1 MFVGGTRPISRHTHY
16 ASHVGQR
23 LEAQKIRGLRRDLSG
38 LSMARM
44 VEMGGIYLLM
54 IRLHGPRWIQIGG
67 RGHRFFLRG
76 SYAYVG
82 SARRGMSSRLNRHLK
97 DEKRLHWHI
106 DYLLRY
112 AEIEVI
118 VFGECASDRECA
130 LANELSRSFQ
140 SILGFG
146 STDCRCTSHLF
157 FSPHRSRL
165 VRIGYRSLKRI
176 GLAPRLYW
184 KKPSIGIAALDLAI

>member
-1 MFVGGTRPISRHTHY
+1 
-16 ASHVGQR
+16 
-23 LEAQKIRGLRRDLSG
+23 
-38 LSMARM
+38 M
-44 VEMGGIYLLM
+44 VQMGGIYLLM
-54 IRLHGPRWIQIGG
+54 IRLHGPKWIQIGG
-67 RGHRFFLRG
+67 LGHRFFRRG

-82 SARRGMSSRLNRHLK
+82 SARGGVSSRLNRHLK
-97 DEKRLHWHI
+97 EEKRPHWHI

-118 VFGECASDRECA
+118 VYGECASDKECV
-130 LANELSRSFQ
+130 LANELSRSFR

-165 VRIGYRSLKRI
+165 VRIGNGSLKRI

-184 KKPSIGIAALDLAI
+184 KKPSIGVCGLDLGNGFKMRGTENQVILG